1 MKHSFRW
8 NRAGVALATLGCVLG
23 TSVFAAEPDLAARL
37 EKGGLAPDRA
47 RQLAGSVTAAE
58 RAGLPVVTV
67 VSRIDEGLAKQV
79 PADAMERAIQTRLDA
94 LKAAQG
100 LLAGAGYTDLSVEPA
115 RQLLSAT
122 AMATESGVPADDL
135 RAVLT
140 RAQGRAA
147 MRLASVVG
155 AGESL
160 HLAGFAPPAT
170 RALMIDCIDRNLG
183 RMEILRAVNHCI
195 QQKRAGRSDDE
206 IRAALWGPATGT
218 NDTFRGHGGMR
229 NGQGRGG

>member
-1 MKHSFRW
+1 MKHPCRW
-8 NRAGVALATLGCVLG
+8 NRAGVALAALGCVLG
-23 TSVFAAEPDLAARL
+23 TSSFAAEPDLASRL
-37 EKGGLAPDRA
+37 ENGGLAPERA

-58 RAGLPVVTV
+58 RAGLPVAAV

-100 LLAGAGYTDLSVEPA
+100 LLAGAGYADLTMEPV

-135 RAVLT
+135 RAVLA
-140 RAQGRAA
+140 RAEGRAA
-147 MRLASVVG
+147 MRMTSIVG

-160 HLAGFAPPAT
+160 RLAGFSPPAT
-170 RALMIDCIDRNLG
+170 RALMSDCIDRNLG

-206 IRAALWGPATGT
+206 IRATLWGPAAGT

-229 NGQGRGG
+229 GGRG